1 MTGNRSGC
9 TLIIRQMCHNVPPT
23 AINTSVEFIL
33 KTEICILWLY
43 IHISRECGVLGNN
56 KTHTLRSK
64 SCNYALNVFKWCTKT
79 LNSYS
84 YCALTYKNNYIITNT
99 KFKLTTTKLCQ
110 VRLLSPWSRWRSLWK
125 HTLEIVYTRVLI
137 KRAALWP
144 HYRNRNTRHR
154 GHPHAVQRY
163 NSHASRFSHEKRS
176 YLILFAVHHN
186 WNSFICEAW
195 PLHNMLFN
203 TCWFVF
209 LCHAKMRR
217 AVAGCLMLVY
227 VVALLAE
234 QTEGHITFFSPKEM
248 RELRVKRPSAF

>member
-1 MTGNRSGC
+1 MAICNLIKPYSSRCKHLPHNVTVCVFRGTTCQNRFDAGNISRVMTGNRSGC

-110 VRLLSPWSRWRSLWK
+110 VRLLSPWSRWRSLWN
-125 HTLEIVYTRVLI
+125 IR
-137 KRAALWP
+137 
-144 HYRNRNTRHR
+144 
-154 GHPHAVQRY
+154 
-163 NSHASRFSHEKRS
+163 
-176 YLILFAVHHN
+176 
-186 WNSFICEAW
+186 
-195 PLHNMLFN
+195 
-203 TCWFVF
+203 
-209 LCHAKMRR
+209 
-217 AVAGCLMLVY
+217 
-227 VVALLAE
+227 
-234 QTEGHITFFSPKEM
+234 
-248 RELRVKRPSAF
+248 